1 VAAEVA
7 VAALP
12 SYYKITYCKLWPAV
26 EVGAAARVIK
36 AVVVIVPD
44 HTVRLMLDTTAKQAQ
59 VIQPTAAVAVV
70 EVVDTMAAPVA
81 AATAAHMV
89 DIQVQA
95 TLAGKQEILVPAG
108 VLNIQMG
115 LHPMAEHPVGCQA
128 LLCQIMWD
136 WVDRLVV
143 PAAMAI

>member
-1 VAAEVA
+1 M
-7 VAALP
+7 
-12 SYYKITYCKLWPAV
+12 
-26 EVGAAARVIK
+26 
-36 AVVVIVPD
+36 
-44 HTVRLMLDTTAKQAQ
+44 VRLIPDTTAKQAHH
-59 VIQPTAAVAVV
+59 IQPMVVVAAV

-115 LHPMAEHPVGCQA
+115 LHPMAETLAGNRA
-128 LLCQIMWD
+128 SLYRIMW
-136 WVDRLVV
+136 L
-143 PAAMAI
+143 